1 MKALPRALPF
11 CSMPKHRGERAR
23 QACRPVDPGR
33 PQSAARARRAVAE
46 SSHSLQLEREIA
58 SEFQDVANLLEGE
71 GLTQERRSLRSVVR
85 ELAVEADA
93 GTITLSFM
101 LARGQFAT
109 SVLREIC
116 ELESTPALESD
127 DE

>member
-1 MKALPRALPF
+1 
-11 CSMPKHRGERAR
+11 
-23 QACRPVDPGR
+23 VDPGR

>member
-1 MKALPRALPF
+1 MQRRLTAFDIHPSGPLWG
-11 CSMPKHRGERAR
+11 RGAPET
-23 QACRPVDPGR
+23 QG
-33 PQSAARARRAVAE
+33 
-46 SSHSLQLEREIA
+46 HSLQLEREIA